1 MSNFAVKSDLE
12 RSNPVQIIANKISI
26 ESDHVML
33 NDLGRIIPVKNAQE
47 AIWTVL
53 ILLKMFSITI
63 QFFNFENAMQRKIAL
78 LKSDA

>member
-1 MSNFAVKSDLE
+1 LQLKAIWKGAILFKSF
-12 RSNPVQIIANKISI
+12 ANKISI